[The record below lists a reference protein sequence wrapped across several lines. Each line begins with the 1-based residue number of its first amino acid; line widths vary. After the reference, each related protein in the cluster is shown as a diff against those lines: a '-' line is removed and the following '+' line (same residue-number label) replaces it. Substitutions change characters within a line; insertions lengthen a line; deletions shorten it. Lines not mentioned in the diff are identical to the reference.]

1 MCRLIV
7 PGAFSGPVPGRCSF
21 SNEHDCRLPRRP
33 LGTYVPSYESRA
45 HDPEIREP
53 GTRPEKS
60 ARAEAVRQGIPRPSA
75 SRFVSAAHAS
85 PSYLVGPVLA
95 VSAVLAVTA
104 KYAPV
109 AVDRAVNAPIVDG
122 CVVELVTV
130 AS

>member
-1 MCRLIV
+1 
-7 PGAFSGPVPGRCSF
+7 
-21 SNEHDCRLPRRP
+21 
-33 LGTYVPSYESRA
+33 
-45 HDPEIREP
+45 
-53 GTRPEKS
+53 
-60 ARAEAVRQGIPRPSA
+60 
-75 SRFVSAAHAS
+75 
-85 PSYLVGPVLA
+85 VGPVLA